1 MITTITEK
9 LHGVILGT
17 ETGRVRARGTDKVR
31 GRGRGNRTDMLIMP

>member
-31 GRGRGNRTDMLIMP
+31 GRGNRTDMLIMP